1 MKKPKDCLTIDE
13 IRKEIDTI
21 DKQVI
26 ELLGERF
33 QYVKEIVRFKKD
45 EEDVLARARYEQ
57 VVEIRRNWAMEEG
70 LNPDV
75 IEQVYHMLMQYF
87 IEEQKRMMKIG

>member
-21 DKQVI
+21 DEQI
-26 ELLGERF
+26 IGLLGERF

-45 EEDVLARARYEQ
+45 EEDVLARRRYEQ
-57 VVEIRRNWAMEEG
+57 VIDIRRSWAIEEG

-75 IEQVYHMLMQYF
+75 IEKVYHMLMQYF
-87 IEEQKRMMKIG
+87 IEEQKRMMRIG